1 MAGTNSSSSSSSTVS
16 SPMISVDSSWEPSL
30 RDWGYTSDETDPN
43 LIMTNH
49 MTPDSPEVEPV
60 EVVMIDSSESELEH
74 AEDEDLV
81 VEVVPI
87 ESSPSE
93 IIMISSDLSDME
105 SLVAQIPSDDQRL
118 APTEGE
124 SSSLGIGPDLDLE
137 GWGTSGIDPDPM
149 FDSVDSQDSEET
161 EPTEEKSS
169 SSSSSSS
176 GK

>member
-1 MAGTNSSSSSSSTVS
+1 MAGTNSSSSSSSTMS
-16 SPMISVDSSWEPSL
+16 SPMISVDSSCEPSL
-30 RDWGYTSDETDPN
+30 KDWGYTSDETDPN
-43 LIMTNH
+43 VIMTNH

-60 EVVMIDSSESELEH
+60 EVVMIDSSESELDH

-81 VEVVPI
+81 VEVVPV
-87 ESSPSE
+87 ESSPS
-93 IIMISSDLSDME
+93 IIMISSDPSDME
-105 SLVAQIPSDDQRL
+105 SLVAQIPSDDQGL
-118 APTEGE
+118 AHPEGE

-149 FDSVDSQDSEET
+149 SDSVDSQDSEET
-161 EPTEEKSS
+161 EPTKEKSS

>member
-1 MAGTNSSSSSSSTVS
+1 MAGTNSSSSSSSTLS

-43 LIMTNH
+43 VIMTNH

-60 EVVMIDSSESELEH
+60 EVVMIDSSESELDH

-81 VEVVPI
+81 VEVVPV
-87 ESSPSE
+87 ESSPS
-93 IIMISSDLSDME
+93 IIMISSDPSDME
-105 SLVAQIPSDDQRL
+105 SIVAQIPSDNQRL
-118 APTEGE
+118 APSEGE
-124 SSSLGIGPDLDLE
+124 SSSLGIGPDLDLK

-149 FDSVDSQDSEET
+149 SNSVDSQDSEET

-169 SSSSSSS
+169 SNSSSSS

>member
-1 MAGTNSSSSSSSTVS
+1 MAGTNSSSSSSATLS

-43 LIMTNH
+43 VIMANH
-49 MTPDSPEVEPV
+49 MTPDSPKVEPV
-60 EVVMIDSSESELEH
+60 EVVMVDSSESELE
-74 AEDEDLV
+74 DLV
-81 VEVVPI
+81 VEVIPV
-87 ESSPSE
+87 ESSPS
-93 IIMISSDLSDME
+93 IIMIPSDPSDME
-105 SLVAQIPSDDQRL
+105 SIVAQIPSDDQRL
-118 APTEGE
+118 APPVGE
-124 SSSLGIGPDLDLE
+124 LSSLGIGPDLDLE

-149 FDSVDSQDSEET
+149 SNSVDNQDSEET